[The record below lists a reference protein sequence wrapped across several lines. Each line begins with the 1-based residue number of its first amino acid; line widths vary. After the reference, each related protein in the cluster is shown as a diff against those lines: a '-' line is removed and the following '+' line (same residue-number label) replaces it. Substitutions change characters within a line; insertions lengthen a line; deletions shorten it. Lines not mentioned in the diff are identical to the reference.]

1 MQEGYS
7 EVSTLD
13 WVNRPILG
21 RKCNRHGGA
30 LLGVAEVL
38 RAESLPCVE
47 CWRAEGNGDSMRVP
61 APGRPDGQ
69 YSIADSLC
77 WPPVEIPTLELIA
90 CEVLWAAFDGA
101 SFIDRAGRHFVQQFR
116 EVQADGFAWAWRVRP
131 YQGSY
136 DDCERWVRRLC
147 VELGEDLLVPRA
159 RALASAA
166 PEG

>member
-7 EVSTLD
+7 EVSTLA

-21 RKCNRHGGA
+21 RRCNRHGSA
-30 LLGVAEVL
+30 LLGVAEIL

-47 CWRAEGNGDSMRVP
+47 CWRAEGNGASLRVP
-61 APGRPDGQ
+61 VPEPPRC
-69 YSIADSLC
+69 SSADPLC
-77 WPPVEIPTLELIA
+77 WPQVEIPILELMA
-90 CEVLWAAFDGA
+90 FEVLWAAFDGA
-101 SFIDRAGRHFVQQFR
+101 SFIDRAGRPFIQQFR

-136 DDCERWVRRLC
+136 DDCERWVRQLC
-147 VELGEDLLVPRA
+147 VELGEDLFVPRA
-159 RALASAA
+159 RALAPAA